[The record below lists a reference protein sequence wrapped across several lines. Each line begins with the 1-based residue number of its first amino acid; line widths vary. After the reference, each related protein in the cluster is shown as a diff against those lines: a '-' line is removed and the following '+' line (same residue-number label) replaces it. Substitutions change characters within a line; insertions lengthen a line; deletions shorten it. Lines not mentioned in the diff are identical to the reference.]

1 MGTVMEKEKKIKL
14 NIVFVCTG
22 NTCRSPMAEYM
33 FKAYLK
39 EKKRY
44 GDFTVTSAGLYAKR
58 GDKLSEAAHETL
70 DEFGIKHDKERK
82 ARPFTLQMADDSDAV
97 FAMTENHA
105 RLCGD
110 VENVYS
116 FDSVTGRAVDDPYG
130 GDAESYRKTA
140 KQIYAAFD
148 AILEICDGL
157 LEKKRESAA
166 K

>member
-1 MGTVMEKEKKIKL
+1 
-14 NIVFVCTG
+14 
-22 NTCRSPMAEYM
+22 MAEYM

-58 GDKLSEAAHETL
+58 GDTLNETAHEAL
-70 DEFGIKHDKERK
+70 DEFGIKHDSKRK

-105 RLCGD
+105 RLCGV

-116 FDSVTGRAVDDPYG
+116 FDSITGRAVDDPFG
-130 GDAESYRKTA
+130 MDLNSYRETA
-140 KQIYAAFD
+140 KQIYSAFD
-148 AILEICDGL
+148 SILEICDEL
-157 LEKKRESAA
+157 LTKKRASAE
-166 K
+166 

>member
-1 MGTVMEKEKKIKL
+1 MAENKKVKL

-44 GDFTVTSAGLYAKR
+44 SDFSVTSAGLYARR
-58 GDKLSEAAHETL
+58 GDTLSETAHETL
-70 DEFGIKHDKERK
+70 DELGVKHDAKRK
-82 ARPFTLQMADDSDAV
+82 ARPFTLQMADDCDAV
-97 FAMTENHA
+97 FAVTQNHA

-116 FDSVTGRAVDDPYG
+116 FESIIGSDVDDPFG
-130 GDAESYRKTA
+130 MSIDSYRKTA
-140 KQIYAAFD
+140 EKLRSGFD
-148 AILEICDGL
+148 GILRICDEL
-157 LEKKRESAA
+157 LEKKRAGNE
-166 K
+166 